1 MFIGRSEELFKLREF
16 AGSVSDKR
24 RLFVLK
30 GRRGIGKTSLLKEFL
45 ADNKGL
51 YFCAYPTTD
60 DDEEALLEAE
70 FFAATKRRVF
80 PEGEE
85 KGKSLSERFTRLLTL
100 VEKEAGGSE
109 FTLVI
114 DDAPSL
120 MRADSAFE
128 DILYDF
134 VMERWS
140 ETKISIIFSCD
151 SFLSMDKVMG
161 SEKGTR
167 RWTKA
172 YYGGMT
178 LKPMSFYSVKDFLT
192 GAATE
197 EQVFL
202 YGLSGGIPRELE
214 ILAEEYSRDSIEPMI
229 KRGVKALIF
238 SNEAVGTLPEDIL
251 EIDLREK
258 SYYNRILATL
268 AGGLS
273 RVNEISAAVK
283 KPKDIVVPYMNTLMN
298 LDFVVKENPVTEPN
312 NRRKTRYSI
321 VNTFYLFWYR
331 FVAPHMDYI
340 YSGRI
345 DEFIDECVMP
355 GIDSFIREVFVKI
368 CKEFVKGGG
377 TGLPVTVNA
386 VGNWWV
392 NDDEKKT
399 TADFDLVCSGTTE
412 DEKSSLIFG
421 RCYIGENKP
430 VDMASLKGLID
441 LTKKVREKGEVDYYI
456 AFSNNGFHDTAV
468 TAANAIKNIILISM
482 EDIVKQN
489 IRNQTENL

>member
-16 AGSVSDKR
+16 AKDLSDQR

-45 ADNKGL
+45 KDNKGL

-60 DDEEALLEAE
+60 DDEEDLLEAE
-70 FFAATKRRVF
+70 FFTATGRRVYQ
-80 PEGEE
+80 EGEE
-85 KGKSLSERFTRLLTL
+85 KEVSLSGRFTRLLTL
-100 VEKEAGGSE
+100 VEKEAGGEE

-120 MRADSAFE
+120 MHADSVFE
-128 DILYDF
+128 DVLYDF
-134 VMERWS
+134 VMERWAD
-140 ETKISIIFSCD
+140 TRISVIFSCD
-151 SFLSMDKVMG
+151 SFLSMDKVMR

-172 YYGGMT
+172 YSGGMT

-192 GAATE
+192 GASTE

-214 ILAEEYSRDSIEPMI
+214 ILAEEYSTPSTESVIR
-229 KRGVKALIF
+229 RGVKALLF
-238 SNEAVGTLPEDIL
+238 SKEAVGTLPEDIL

-258 SYYNRILATL
+258 SYYNRMLTTL
-268 AGGLS
+268 AAGHS

-283 KPKDIVVPYMNTLMN
+283 KPKDIVVPYMNTLMA

-321 VNTFYLFWYR
+321 VNTFDLFWYR
-331 FVAPHMDYI
+331 FAAPHMDYI

-368 CKEFVKGGG
+368 CKEFVAGGG
-377 TGLPVTVNA
+377 TGLPVDVNA

-399 TADFDLVCSGTTE
+399 TADFDLVCSGTTK
-412 DEKSSLIFG
+412 DEKSSMIFG
-421 RCYIGENKP
+421 RCYFGEKKP

-456 AFSNNGFHDTAV
+456 AFSNNGFHDTAL
-468 TAANAIKNIILISM
+468 TAAGAIKNIILISM
-482 EDIVKQN
+482 EDIVKQD
-489 IRNQTENL
+489 I

>member
-16 AGSVSDKR
+16 AKSVSDKR

-45 ADNKGL
+45 IDNKGL

-70 FFAATKRRVF
+70 FFAATGKRVCKD
-80 PEGEE
+80 GEE
-85 KGKSLSERFTRLLTL
+85 GGLSLKDRFTRLLTL
-100 VEKEAGGSE
+100 VEKEAAGEE

-134 VMERWS
+134 VMERWCES
-140 ETKISIIFSCD
+140 RISIIFSSD
-151 SFLSMDKVMG
+151 SFLAMDKVME

-172 YYGGMT
+172 YFGGMT

-192 GAATE
+192 GASTE

-202 YGLSGGIPRELE
+202 YGLSGGIPGELE
-214 ILAEEYSRDSIEPMI
+214 ILAEEYSRDSVESLIR
-229 KRGVKALIF
+229 RGVKALLF
-238 SNEAVGTLPEDIL
+238 SKEAAGTLPEDIL
-251 EIDLREK
+251 ATDLREK
-258 SYYNRILATL
+258 SYYNRMLTTL
-268 AGGLS
+268 ARGLS
-273 RVNEISAAVK
+273 RVNEISTAVK
-283 KPKDIVVPYMNTLMN
+283 KPKDIVVPYMNTLMA

-321 VNTFYLFWYR
+321 VNTFDLFWYR
-331 FVAPHMDYI
+331 FAAPHMDYI
-340 YSGRI
+340 YAGRI
-345 DEFIDECVMP
+345 DEFIDEIVMP

-368 CKEFVKGGG
+368 CREFVAGGG
-377 TGLPVTVNA
+377 MGLPVTVNA

-412 DEKSSLIFG
+412 DMKSSLIFG
-421 RCYIGENKP
+421 RCYFGGEKP

-456 AFSNNGFHDTAV
+456 AFSNNGFHDTAQ
-468 TAANAIKNIILISM
+468 TAASAIKNIILISM
-482 EDIVKQN
+482 DDIVKQN
-489 IRNQTENL
+489 I

>member
-1 MFIGRSEELFKLREF
+1 MLIGRSAELFQLREF
-16 AGSVSDKR
+16 AKGVSGQR

-45 ADNKGL
+45 LDNRGL

-70 FFAATKRRVF
+70 FFAATRKRVF
-80 PEGEE
+80 PEGE
-85 KGKSLSERFTRLLTL
+85 GKEASLSDRYTKLLSL
-100 VEKEAGGSE
+100 VEKEAKGEE

-114 DDAPSL
+114 DDAPAL

-134 VMERWS
+134 VMERWAK
-140 ETKISIIFSCD
+140 TKISIIFSSD

-178 LKPMSFYSVKDFLT
+178 LKPVSFYSVKDFLT
-192 GAATE
+192 GATTE

-214 ILAEEYSRDSIEPMI
+214 ILAEEYGRTSSESLIR
-229 KRGVKALIF
+229 RGVKALLF
-238 SNEAVGTLPEDIL
+238 SREAVGTLPEDIL
-251 EIDLREK
+251 TIDLREK
-258 SYYNRILATL
+258 SYYNRMLTTL
-268 AGGLS
+268 ARGLS

-283 KPKDIVVPYMNTLMN
+283 KPKDIVVPYMNTLIA

-321 VNTFYLFWYR
+321 VNTFDLFWYR
-331 FVAPHMDYI
+331 FAAPHMDYI

-345 DEFIDECVMP
+345 DEFIDDCVMP
-355 GIDSFIREVFVKI
+355 EIDSFIREVFVKI
-368 CKEFVKGGG
+368 CREFVAGGG
-377 TGLPVTVNA
+377 MGLPVNVNS

-399 TADFDLVCSGTTE
+399 TADIDLVCSGTTE
-412 DEKSSLIFG
+412 DMKSSLIFG
-421 RCYIGENKP
+421 RCYFGGEKP
-430 VDMASLKGLID
+430 VDLASLKGLID
-441 LTKKVREKGEVDYYI
+441 LSKKVREKGEVDYYI
-456 AFSNNGFHDTAV
+456 AFSNNGFHDTAL
-468 TAANAIKNIILISM
+468 TAAGAIKNIILISM
-482 EDIVKQN
+482 DDIVKQN
-489 IRNQTENL
+489 I